1 LIAVMTAKK
10 NLSRLLEALA
20 GTVVT
25 LLVAVGLMAC
35 AQVAS
40 QPLPPDQ
47 LAANLA
53 PLLKIEKRAEQVKYY
68 ALLLDNLGGIGEANA
83 AAIKQHHDIYY
94 VYYLAANFNLA
105 RGHIDSYLLHVRLA
119 GKELDSMEAIL
130 KERIAALDRSDPE
143 AGNQLSRF
151 GL

>member
-1 LIAVMTAKK
+1 MTGTK
-10 NLSRLLEALA
+10 NLPRLSQALA
-20 GTVVT
+20 GAALA
-25 LLVAVGLMAC
+25 LLLATGLMAC

-83 AAIKQHHDIYY
+83 AAIKQHHDVYY
-94 VYYLAANFNLA
+94 VYYLAANFHLA
-105 RGHIDSYLLHVRLA
+105 RGRIDSYLVHVSLA

-130 KERIAALDRSDPE
+130 KERIAALSRSDPE
-143 AGNQLSRF
+143 GGNRLSRF

>member
-1 LIAVMTAKK
+1 MTGKK
-10 NLSRLLEALA
+10 NLPRLSEVFARTAMTILLA
-20 GTVVT
+20 I
-25 LLVAVGLMAC
+25 GLMGC

-53 PLLKIEKRAEQVKYY
+53 PLLKVEKRADQVRYY
-68 ALLLDNLGGIGEANA
+68 ALLLDNLGGIGEENA

-105 RGHIDSYLLHVRLA
+105 RGHIDSYLVHVKLA
-119 GKELDSMEAIL
+119 GKELDFMEAIL
-130 KERIAALDRSDPE
+130 KESMAALSRTDPE
-143 AGNQLSRF
+143 VGNRLSRF